1 VFHVYYILLRRDFAF
16 VAGAG
21 KSILWY
27 INLFRISVPRL
38 MTWTSSTI
46 IEDVGDMCKSGLA
59 SLAFF
64 YCDFRDDAKKNLRGL
79 LSSLLVQFCHS
90 SDTYSAILSD
100 FYSEHDKG
108 SRQPSDN
115 ALSDCLKRMFK
126 HPGQAPIYIII
137 DALDE
142 CPNTFG
148 MPTPREKVLK
158 FVEELVDLQLTNL
171 RICITSRPEADITIS
186 LDPLPFNQI
195 SLHTESG
202 QVQDIVEY
210 INFVVHAD
218 PKMKRWRAADKE
230 LVIEVLTNK
239 VDGM

>member
-1 VFHVYYILLRRDFAF
+1 M
-16 VAGAG
+16 
-21 KSILWY
+21 K
-27 INLFRISVPRL
+27 
-38 MTWTSSTI
+38 WTSSTI
-46 IEDVGDMCKSGLA
+46 IEDVGEMCKSGLA
-59 SLAFF
+59 LLAFF
-64 YCDFRDDAKKNLRGL
+64 YFDFRDDSKKNLRGL

-108 SRQPSDN
+108 LRQASDN
-115 ALSDCLKRMFK
+115 ALTDCLKRMLM

-158 FVEELVDLQLTNL
+158 FVKELVDLKLSNF

-186 LDPLPFNQI
+186 LDSLPFNQI
-195 SLHTESG
+195 SLHRESG
-202 QVQDIVEY
+202 QMQDIVDY
-210 INFVVHAD
+210 INFFVHTD
-218 PKMKRWRAADKE
+218 TKMKRWRTADKE

>member
-1 VFHVYYILLRRDFAF
+1 MQ
-16 VAGAG
+16 
-21 KSILWY
+21 
-27 INLFRISVPRL
+27 RL
-38 MTWTSSTI
+38 IKLTNSSTI
-46 IEDVGDMCKSGLA
+46 IEDIDHMCKNGLA
-59 SLAFF
+59 LSAFF
-64 YCDFRDDAKKNLRGL
+64 YCDFRDDEKKTLRGL

-90 SDTYSAILSD
+90 SDSYATILSD
-100 FYSEHDKG
+100 FYSEHDNG
-108 SRQPSDN
+108 SRHPSDS
-115 ALSDCLKRMFK
+115 ALIGFLKRILK

-158 FVEELVDLQLTNL
+158 FVVELVNLHLTNL
-171 RICITSRPEADITIS
+171 HICVTSRPEADISTS

-195 SLHTESG
+195 SLHIESG
-202 QVQDIVEY
+202 QVKDIVDY
-210 INFVVHAD
+210 IKFIVRTD
-218 PKMKRWRAADKE
+218 PKMERWRAADKE

>member
-1 VFHVYYILLRRDFAF
+1 M
-16 VAGAG
+16 
-21 KSILWY
+21 KW
-27 INLFRISVPRL
+27 N
-38 MTWTSSTI
+38 SSTI
-46 IEDVGDMCKSGLA
+46 IEDIDHMRKSGLA

-64 YCDFRDDAKKNLRGL
+64 CDFRDDDKKNLRGL

-90 SDTYSAILSD
+90 SDSYSAILSN

-108 SRQPSDN
+108 SRHPSDN
-115 ALSDCLKRMFK
+115 ALIGCLKRIIK
-126 HPGQAPIYIII
+126 HPGQAPVYIII

-148 MPTPREKVLK
+148 MPSPRGEVLE
-158 FVEELVDLQLTNL
+158 FVEELVDLHLANL
-171 RICITSRPEADITIS
+171 HICITSRPEADIKDC

-202 QVQDIVEY
+202 QVEDIVNY
-210 INFVVHAD
+210 IKFVVQ
-218 PKMKRWRAADKE
+218 KMKRWRASDKE
-230 LVIEVLTNK
+230 LVVEVLTNK